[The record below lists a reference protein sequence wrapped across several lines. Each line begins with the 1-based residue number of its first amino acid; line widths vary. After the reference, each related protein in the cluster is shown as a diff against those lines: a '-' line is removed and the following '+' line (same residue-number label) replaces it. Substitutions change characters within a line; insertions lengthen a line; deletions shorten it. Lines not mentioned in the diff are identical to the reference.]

1 MSSSP
6 PQIEGMIFDLD
17 GTLADT
23 LPVAFGAFRTA
34 VSEFVEHRHSDEELR
49 SFFGPSEDGILRRI
63 VPDNWERCLG
73 RYLTE
78 YESGLFACPEP
89 FAGMRDTL
97 DWLRDNRIRLG
108 LVTGKVSSAVEM
120 TLRHLN
126 IADYFAEVVF
136 GSPEGD
142 AKAAGLQRVVGAWG
156 MDASR
161 VAYVGDTR
169 TDIIA
174 ARDARVV
181 ALGAAWATTADG
193 NALRSAGADAVFNHV
208 QDLLIW
214 LQRYASPTLR
224 SSA

>member
-6 PQIEGMIFDLD
+6 HPIEGMIFDLD

-23 LPVAFGAFRTA
+23 LPVAFTAFRAA
-34 VSEFVEHRHSDEELR
+34 VREFVEHRHSDEELR

-73 RYLTE
+73 RYLAE
-78 YESGLFACPEP
+78 YETGLLACPEP
-89 FAGMRDTL
+89 FAGMRGTL
-97 DWLRDNRIRLG
+97 DWLRNNRIRLG

-126 IADYFAEVVF
+126 IADYFGEVVY

-142 AKAAGLQRVVGAWG
+142 AKAAGLRRVVDAWG
-156 MDASR
+156 VDASR

-174 ARDARVV
+174 ARDAQVV

-193 NALRSAGADAVFNHV
+193 NALRSAGADAVFTRV
-208 QDLLIW
+208 EDVLIW
-214 LQRYASPTLR
+214 LQSYESPTRR